1 MLPYILRYKDS
12 LPAIWRSNGVYQF
25 LCGCSIGSY
34 KKVKGKGIWKGFHS
48 TKLFQQ
54 QQENLSL
61 SKTVKDHML
70 ICDTQV
76 AWESEYNKFIL
87 MLTLFFLMIP
97 FDRPENIRKSLFSAF
112 VGIKR

>member
-1 MLPYILRYKDS
+1 M
-12 LPAIWRSNGVYQF
+12 
-25 LCGCSIGSY
+25 
-34 KKVKGKGIWKGFHS
+34 WKGFHS

-76 AWESEYNKFIL
+76 AWEKLTILQSKYN
-87 MLTLFFLMIP
+87 
-97 FDRPENIRKSLFSAF
+97 NLFSS
-112 VGIKR
+112 

>member
-1 MLPYILRYKDS
+1 M
-12 LPAIWRSNGVYQF
+12 
-25 LCGCSIGSY
+25 
-34 KKVKGKGIWKGFHS
+34 WKGFHS

-76 AWESEYNKFIL
+76 AWEKLTILQSKYNKFIL
-87 MLTLFFLMIP
+87 KLTLFFPMIP
-97 FDRPENIRKSLFSAF
+97 FDRPENIRKSLFSVF